1 MPCGFFV
8 DKNLPFEDISA
19 RAHILRYDIG
29 ILNQSLGAAEAS
41 VCFPARRAGNT
52 QKYPC
57 GLKIPLSFKEVQF
70 MRHVYIRGML
80 GLIWLAVAVKSV
92 LSANLEMAPLYAVL
106 GAAFLYSAYA
116 AWKKD
121 HKGGQMK

>member
-1 MPCGFFV
+1 
-8 DKNLPFEDISA
+8 
-19 RAHILRYDIG
+19 
-29 ILNQSLGAAEAS
+29 
-41 VCFPARRAGNT
+41 
-52 QKYPC
+52 
-57 GLKIPLSFKEVQF
+57 

-106 GAAFLYSAYA
+106 GTAFLYSAYA